1 MVSSEPRPKAS
12 AGRIAAYI
20 GAVLAALAGP
30 ALFVGMMVA
39 ESPALLLAVSFTFP
53 VNLAIALA
61 VAIIVIFTKRAV
73 PTGFAYHESV
83 NLAIYGVAVSFVLWG
98 LGVLFTFGASLL
110 TALGA

>member
-30 ALFVGMMVA
+30 ALFVGMMAA
-39 ESPALLLAVSFTFP
+39 ESPALLFAVPFTFP

-61 VAIIVIFTKRAV
+61 IAVIVIFTKRAV
-73 PTGFAYHESV
+73 PTGFAYHESL
-83 NLAIYGVAVSFVLWG
+83 NMAIYGVGASLVLWG
-98 LGVLFTFGASLL
+98 LGALFTLGASLL
-110 TALGA
+110 TGIGA